1 MSDGLTPHQVRKLNY
16 NFQNLFEDL
25 QALTDKAKRPVET
38 LKIGSVTMVA
48 SDQPAKVTNSGSKNN
63 IVLNFEIPTGVEP
76 KITEEDILAVIND
89 EAPTGNRVLSLTG
102 LSSFWAKVKAAIADI
117 SDAMVTGV
125 KGNAE
130 QSYRRGDVNLTPANI
145 GASPTGHTHD
155 ADDTVSGEFAV
166 ARIPNLNA
174 NKITAGTLALA
185 RGGTASDNTARAIN
199 TVFAGPSS
207 GSAGN
212 ASWRKLDAADIPN
225 LDAGKITT
233 GAFGVDRIP
242 NLNASKITAGTLGI
256 DRIPTITP
264 AKGGT
269 GRTTAALSTHTI
281 FSGLNIAHGGN
292 IGTNT
297 AVFNYRFFMATLAS
311 GCYCYGYRT
320 GSTSSAGNIYLV
332 GGKDS
337 GSGALVILAQIAVA
351 TNGKCTYTAGGEHS
365 AGSSTASST
374 RRNLTGLYG
383 LY

>member
-25 QALTDKAKRPVET
+25 QALTDKAKRPVES

-48 SDQPAKVTNSGSKNN
+48 SDQQAKVTNSGSKNN

-76 KITEEDILAVIND
+76 KITEADILAVIND

-130 QSYRRGDVNLTPANI
+130 RSYRRGNVNLTPANI

-155 ADDTVSGEFAV
+155 ADDTVSGVFAV

-212 ASWRKLDAADIPN
+212 ASWRKLAAADIPN
-225 LDAGKITT
+225 LDA
-233 GAFGVDRIP
+233 
-242 NLNASKITAGTLGI
+242 SKVTAGTFAI

-269 GRTTAALSTHTI
+269 GRTTAQLATHTI
-281 FSGLNIAHGGN
+281 FSGKSAGDGATL
-292 IGTNT
+292 GTNT
-297 AVFNYRFFMATLAS
+297 DIFNYRMFIVKLDNVSTYLI
-311 GCYCYGYRT
+311 GYRT
-320 GSTSSAGNIYLV
+320 GSTSSAGYIFAGNNEFQEV
-332 GGKDS
+332 N
-337 GSGALVILAQIAVA
+337 GSDKSAGCKISVS
-351 TNGKCTYTAGGEHS
+351 TAGLCKVVA
-365 AGSSTASST
+365 AGYHKLQNGAAITTMSSKVTGIF
-374 RRNLTGLYG
+374 GLY
-383 LY
+383 